1 MRLACAQRGWR
12 WRLMVGLVAWGAL
25 AGGFWSGSGDVRADD
40 RKPLDHEAYDQWKSV
55 SGRQLSVDGKWLSY
69 QTSQG
74 WSDSQVRKLYVRST
88 DSDVEYQID
97 RGRSATFDRSGAHL
111 LMIVDP
117 DPAAVKKAVADKVAE
132 DQRPQPALSIL
143 SLADGRVRTVPG
155 VRSFTLPEKGTDWV
169 AYVIPMRG
177 AASVTAQRGQVD
189 KELVPRQNAAG
200 VTALVK
206 LLGPAAKASPA
217 AGQGKGEAG
226 TTSQESNPAAAAA
239 TSPAAGQASSQ
250 ASSQASAPSA
260 GGGRGGAGRAG
271 RGAGGRGGAGAGGA
285 GNELVIEQLST
296 GRQWRFPGV
305 TEFRFDKFGR
315 NLSWVVEGAESQR
328 GVWLTSVQEPIHP
341 QRVHDLDGKY
351 AGLAFDEAGQQLA
364 FAHQGVADDKS
375 KEPAAVSVYL
385 YQRDATE
392 GAVAVATTGTDGV
405 PAGWLVQP
413 ETPLSF
419 SKSGKRL
426 FFNTTPKLA
435 DEPVAEGAA
444 ASSGP
449 PAAKLDLW
457 HWSEPLLQTVQQVQ
471 VNRLRRLSYRAV
483 YHIESKKIV
492 QLASPETPTVV
503 IADEDDSAFG
513 VMVTNEPYQV
523 ERTWEAPGFADVWL
537 VDVRTGKRE
546 KVVERTQ
553 ASVQISPNGQYLYW
567 WDGQQRHWY
576 ALSTRNKQTVKI
588 SESVQQT
595 LVDEEHDTPNLP
607 PAYGLAGWSEKD
619 KFVWVYD
626 RYDLW
631 QLDPTGQQAPKCLT
645 DGVGR
650 QRQVR
655 LRRVRLDREERFVPL
670 TGAHYLSA
678 FAESSK
684 SSGFFELRL
693 GKQDELKELILL
705 PESVGDLVKAEQ
717 GETVLVT
724 RQDFR
729 SFPDH
734 WKTDLTFSR
743 FQRLTKVNPQ
753 QNDYHWGTAEPLEW
767 TSATGRRLEGIVY
780 KPELFNPNHKYPLL
794 VYYYERN
801 SENLHRY
808 YPPAAGRSTINISF
822 YVSRGYVVFVPD
834 IVYETGSP
842 GQSAMNCVMPGVDK
856 LIAQGFIDPQR
867 MGLQGHSWG
876 GYQTAYIVSQTDR
889 FAAAEAGAP
898 VSNMTSAYGGIRWE
912 SGLSR
917 MFQYERTQSRIGRTL
932 WEDRQAYIDNSPLFF
947 ADRIRTPLL
956 ILHNDNDGAVPWY
969 QGIELFMA
977 LRRLERPAW
986 LVNYNGEPHGISKE
1000 ENRRDFAVRMQQFF
1014 DHYLQGAPAAEWM
1027 VRGIPATEKGQ
1038 SLGLELVP
1046 ESAGSDDR

>member
-1 MRLACAQRGWR
+1 MRLVCAQGA
-12 WRLMVGLVAWGAL
+12 WRLRALVGLVVWGGL
-25 AGGFWSGSGDVRADD
+25 AGGLCSGTTAGLADD

-55 SGRQLSVDGKWLSY
+55 SARALSPDGKWLSY

-74 WSDSQVRKLYVRST
+74 WSDSEVRKLFVRST
-88 DSDVEYQID
+88 ESDVEYQID
-97 RGRSATFDRSGAHL
+97 RGRSASFDRAGAHL

-117 DPAAVKKAVADKVAE
+117 DPAAVKKAVADKVPE

-143 SLADGRVRTVPG
+143 TLADGRVRTVPG
-155 VRSFTLPEKGTDWV
+155 VRSYSLPERGADWV
-169 AYVIPMRG
+169 AYVMPMRG
-177 AASVTAQRGQVD
+177 AASVTAQRTQMD
-189 KELVPRQNAAG
+189 KELVPKQNAAG
-200 VTALVK
+200 VTTLVK
-206 LLGPAAKASPA
+206 LLGPAAKANPV
-217 AGQGKGEAG
+217 AGQGKVGAGAG
-226 TTSQESNPAAAAA
+226 TATQESSPAGGAATGSSGGTGVAAA
-239 TSPAAGQASSQ
+239 SGAGRS
-250 ASSQASAPSA
+250 
-260 GGGRGGAGRAG
+260 GVGRAG
-271 RGAGGRGGAGAGGA
+271 RGASGRVGASGGG
-285 GNELVIEQLST
+285 GNELVLEQLST

-305 TEFRFDKFGR
+305 TEFRFDKFGH
-315 NLSWVVEGAESQR
+315 NVSWVVDGEDTQR
-328 GVWLTSVQEPIHP
+328 GVWWTSLTQPLHP
-341 QRVHDLDGKY
+341 QRVHDLEGKY
-351 AGLAFDEAGQQLA
+351 AGLVLDEAGQQLA
-364 FAHQGVADDKS
+364 FSYQGVAEEKA
-375 KEPAAVSVYL
+375 KEPPLATVYL
-385 YQRDATE
+385 YQSDASE
-392 GAVAVATTGTDGV
+392 GAVAIATAGSDGV
-405 PAGWLVQP
+405 PEGWLVQP

-419 SKSGKRL
+419 SKSGERL

-435 DEPVAEGAA
+435 AEPAAEGAA
-444 ASSGP
+444 ASGGP

-492 QLASPETPTVV
+492 QLARPETPTVV
-503 IADEDDSAFG
+503 IGDEDDSQFG
-513 VMVTNEPYQV
+513 VMVTSEPYQV

-537 VDVRTGKRE
+537 VDVRSGKRD
-546 KVVERTQ
+546 KVLERTQ

-567 WDGQQRHWY
+567 WDGQERHWY
-576 ALSTRNKQTVKI
+576 ALSTRNKQTLKI
-588 SESVQQT
+588 SESVPQA

-607 PAYGLAGWSEKD
+607 SAYGLAGWAEKD

-631 QLDPTGQQAPKCLT
+631 QLDPAGKQAPKCLT
-645 DGVGR
+645 DGLGR
-650 QRQVR
+650 QQQMR

-670 TGAHYLSA
+670 VGVHYLSA

-684 SSGFFELRL
+684 SSGYYELRL
-693 GKQDELKELILL
+693 GKEDELKALILL
-705 PESVGDLVKAEQ
+705 PESVGDLVKAEA
-717 GETVLVT
+717 GETVVVT
-724 RQDFR
+724 RQDYR

-753 QNDYHWGTAEPLEW
+753 QNDYHWGTAEPVEW

-956 ILHNDNDGAVPWY
+956 LLHNDNDGAVPWY

-977 LRRLERPAW
+977 LRRLGRPAW

-1038 SLGLELVP
+1038 SLGFELVP
-1046 ESAGSDDR
+1046 ESDLESWRLNDQR

>member
-1 MRLACAQRGWR
+1 MRLAGARGAWN
-12 WRLMVGLVAWGAL
+12 WHALVGLVAWGGL
-25 AGGFWSGSGDVRADD
+25 AVGSWIGAVGLLADD

-55 SGRQLSVDGKWLSY
+55 SARELSPDGKWLSY

-74 WSDSQVRKLYVRST
+74 WSDSEVRKLYVRST
-88 DSDVEYQID
+88 ESDVEYRID
-97 RGRSATFDRSGAHL
+97 RGRSATFDRAGAHL

-117 DPAAVKKAVADKVAE
+117 DPAAVKKAVADKLPE
-132 DQRPQPALSIL
+132 DQRPQPSLSIL
-143 SLADGRVRTVPG
+143 SLVDGRVRTVPG
-155 VRSFTLPEKGTDWV
+155 VRSYSVPEKGSDWV
-169 AYVIPMRG
+169 AYVIPQRG
-177 AASVTAQRGQVD
+177 TTNVTAQRGQVD

-200 VTALVK
+200 VTTLVK
-206 LLGPAAKASPA
+206 LLAPAA
-217 AGQGKGEAG
+217 QGNP
-226 TTSQESNPAAAAA
+226 TSGSNPAAGAKAAN
-239 TSPAAGQASSQ
+239 AAGSSET
-250 ASSQASAPSA
+250 AGPTSSAAGTGGATNAGAAGSS
-260 GGGRGGAGRAG
+260 GGGRGAAG
-271 RGAGGRGGAGAGGA
+271 RGGRGRGGDSGNGA

-296 GRQWRFPGV
+296 GRQWRFLGV

-315 NLSWVVEGAESQR
+315 NLSWMVEGDEGQR
-328 GVWLTSVQEPIHP
+328 GVWLTALSEPIHP
-341 QRVHDLDGKY
+341 QRVHDLAGKY
-351 AGLAFDEAGQQLA
+351 AGLAWDEAGQQLA
-364 FAHQGVADDKS
+364 FSHQGVADEKS
-375 KEPAAVSVYL
+375 KEPATATVYL
-385 YQRDATE
+385 YRRDATD
-392 GAVAVATTGTDGV
+392 GVATVATAGTAGV
-405 PAGWLVQP
+405 PEGWLVQP

-419 SKSGKRL
+419 SKSGQRL
-426 FFNTTPKLA
+426 FFNTTPKLPIEPEA
-435 DEPVAEGAA
+435 DGPAN
-444 ASSGP
+444 SSGP
-449 PAAKLDLW
+449 PTAKLDLW

-483 YHIESKKIV
+483 YHIESQKVV
-492 QLASPETPTVV
+492 QLARPETPTVV
-503 IADEDDSAFG
+503 IADEDNSAYG

-537 VDVRTGKRE
+537 VDVRSGKRE
-546 KVVERTQ
+546 KVLERT
-553 ASVQISPNGQYLYW
+553 ASSVQISPSGQYLYW
-567 WDGQQRHWY
+567 WDGRERHWY
-576 ALSTRNKQTVKI
+576 SMSTRTKETIKI
-588 SESVQQT
+588 SESVPQA

-607 PAYGLAGWSEKD
+607 PAYGLAGWAEKD

-631 QLDPTGQQAPKCLT
+631 QLDPAGKQAPQCLT
-645 DGVGR
+645 DGQGR
-650 QRQVR
+650 QQQVR

-670 TGAHYLSA
+670 AGAHYLSA
-678 FAESSK
+678 FAERSK
-684 SSGFFELRL
+684 SSGFYELRL
-693 GKQDELKELILL
+693 GKEQGLKELILL

-743 FQRLTKVNPQ
+743 FQRLTKINPQ
-753 QNDYHWGTAEPLEW
+753 QNDYHWGTAEPMEW

-780 KPELFNPNHKYPLL
+780 KPELFNPNGKYPLL

-856 LIAQGFIDPQR
+856 LVAQGYIDPQR

-1046 ESAGSDDR
+1046 ESVGSEDR